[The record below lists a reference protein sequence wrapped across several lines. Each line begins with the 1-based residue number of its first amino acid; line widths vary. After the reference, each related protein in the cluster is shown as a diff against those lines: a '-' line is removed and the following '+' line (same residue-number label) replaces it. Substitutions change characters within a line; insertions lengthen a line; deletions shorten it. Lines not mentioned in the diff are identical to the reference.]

1 MSDWIPVL
9 TQITLGLLTI
19 IGSGVVVHNLN
30 ASKDQREFIRTKLE
44 ALFVAVQQF
53 DQLFATGMSHWIPV
67 MRGELPCDQVAARYL
82 NETKGIG
89 DIYATTH
96 MLVYLYFHGL
106 KEKLQTVRT
115 ASDETTKIQHEFRA
129 AVLRSEETLRFVDAF
144 TASIKTFKKAAEDLK
159 KSICEHGKKLTVI

>member
-67 MRGELPCDQVAARYL
+67 MRGELPYDQVAARYL

-96 MLVYLYFHGL
+96 MLVYLYF
-106 KEKLQTVRT
+106 
-115 ASDETTKIQHEFRA
+115 
-129 AVLRSEETLRFVDAF
+129 
-144 TASIKTFKKAAEDLK
+144 
-159 KSICEHGKKLTVI
+159 